1 MARLRTMDNI
11 VNWIGTHNNGESI
24 GVTADKTLQGVNVEK
39 LHEEDKCDQI
49 DE

>member
-1 MARLRTMDNI
+1 MSMVRTTDNI
-11 VNWIGTHNNGESI
+11 VNWIGTHNNGEI
-24 GVTADKTLQGVNVEK
+24 TAENTLQGVDVEK

>member
-1 MARLRTMDNI
+1 MDDI